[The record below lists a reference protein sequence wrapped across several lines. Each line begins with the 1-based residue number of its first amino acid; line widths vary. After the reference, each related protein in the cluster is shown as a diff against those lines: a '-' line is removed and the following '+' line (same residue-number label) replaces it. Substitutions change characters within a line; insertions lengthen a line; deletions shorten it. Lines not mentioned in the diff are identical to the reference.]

1 MSVFSATYRVSFGD
15 CDPAGIVFYPNL
27 FAWLD
32 RTFHSFLA
40 ENAGG
45 HAALCAQLDA
55 KGIGLTDAA
64 CSFRAPVT
72 EGDALTIA
80 ITAIS
85 WDSRTFTLAYEGLVD
100 GKPHFK
106 GSETRAL
113 FIQSDGRL
121 KAGDLSGLRSILS
134 AD

>member
-1 MSVFSATYRVSFGD
+1 MSVFAATYRVSFGD

-40 ENAGG
+40 VKAGG
-45 HAALCAQLDA
+45 HAAICAQLNA

-80 ITAIS
+80 ITEIS
-85 WDSRTFTLAYEGLVD
+85 WESRTFTLAYD
-100 GKPHFK
+100 GQVGGKTHFQ

-113 FIQSDGRL
+113 FVQREGRL
-121 KAGDLSGLRSILS
+121 RAGDISALRTLLG